1 MCKLHVL
8 MKPLK
13 FISKLVL
20 MENLEH
26 IDKMRIIVNKLDYKY
41 TILIIFYKFR
51 IIVPKYN
58 QMEILLYGL

>member
-8 MKPLK
+8 MKTFK
-13 FISKLVL
+13 IISKLVL

-41 TILIIFYKFR
+41 TILIIFYEFR
-51 IIVPKYN
+51 TIVPKYN
-58 QMEILLYGL
+58 QIEILLYGL